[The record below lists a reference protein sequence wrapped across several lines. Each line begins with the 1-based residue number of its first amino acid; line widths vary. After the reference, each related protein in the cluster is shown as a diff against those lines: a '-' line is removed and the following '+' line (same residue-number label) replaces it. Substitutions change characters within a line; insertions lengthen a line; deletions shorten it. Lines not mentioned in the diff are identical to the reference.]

1 MAKRNSFLTRFLAL
15 ALALIMVLSN
25 AGLGL
30 RTFAAEGETITAAE
44 LLAESYIQYVGNDAL
59 VELLESGYLYSDSYE
74 YADLPGEGA
83 LEVDVDTDTK
93 TIVATSADKNW
104 KPFMANVTNAE
115 GTIKDLKVEDG
126 ICKYEVEG
134 VHTVDVAF
142 VQIADIPADV
152 QENLMNSGLKIQNG
166 ITALDAS
173 ADLTYDLVV
182 VVEAMDILNS
192 MVEQGAFADSA
203 AAIAKLDAQ
212 IKANGG
218 ELTLAQMNAAYIA
231 SEAQSYYLMQE
242 GAAHLDE
249 VKALKALVDVVAADE
264 DLSHVFEDEG
274 DQQKWEKFQVSLKEL
289 TAALADIAAA
299 DWSAV
304 TDVKL
309 SNTVDY
315 AELDELALAVMP
327 VEYTA
332 REYVFMDTVW
342 AKWVSEDAPVVTEP
356 AETEPAET
364 QPEEELDPNYK
375 KTTLYGAAAEVYGN
389 DVAKAILNS
398 GALKGN
404 KDVTVRLPDASGL
417 KLTGTELNAAPF
429 DAEYEGMLW
438 EFAGLQLDGDHEVQ
452 LKDFGATITPAPVSV
467 NVHYRLPLAG
477 PDVAYEI
484 MTLAAELKAEADAQM
499 YALERLNNRYTELG
513 DMNKAKINIIKSV
526 VEGADF
532 TPEDDDYEDAENLEL
547 VAYFTKAVAGLYDC
561 LEDNANGT
569 KGKNLR
575 LYNLMTQYQE
585 EGYAFYLANYASFQK
600 EVAELGASIDSLV
613 ADQAKKDA
621 LEMLL
626 LELDYAEYIEYI
638 EKLGETMAEVSA
650 DLSDANPAIDLNAD
664 LTKLIDALKMPGAAE
679 TVQELE
685 FVYIQAPDVNVV
697 NDGYANVRISVY
709 RDGDLVGTATKPVL
723 FGTELTAEMIADLEA
738 QAKAIFN
745 DTTLYT
751 KSVKGELKEGLVSA
765 NVNIAYY
772 FTAKDFTVTIVDEA
786 GNTVGTQTINVNN
799 NVVTL
804 VQNENYPLYK
814 YEYTLDGQPLSI
826 GGNAL
831 TVKDCTIVRVENDSA
846 SKELD
851 DMEAGQNENTV
862 GNEYRYVRDEAGKKL
877 VAFEADISGD
887 VAGISHF
894 AQTLLM
900 DGYDYV
906 ELNGEAL
913 LADGK
918 LSLQTL
924 INAILADPEF
934 SSDRLISLGKLKG
947 NETGILLNAT
957 ATMFG
962 ENENVDFTLY
972 LKNPGSQIVK
982 LANGLKEIKPYMTFK
997 SNPAKARTV
1006 DGAYMDIDLTLPQP
1020 VYEVYLTALLAVNEL
1035 DKVDMNAINN
1045 QIAFEFLYDYIEI
1058 IMTSDATAESFQNTI
1073 DMLSKEAHDI
1083 SKKDI
1088 PSINVEQYS
1097 GYYNLIKE
1105 LLTGE
1110 EVTVTSDPENVT
1122 VTIDAQHQDVAK
1134 VLNFLVDKTNDPAYK
1149 NYISM
1154 IKEGKEGSIKTTVKA
1169 NLTNVDVDY
1178 EAMLIDSAIRGI
1190 GKKAAAKKVYDFTTS
1205 LSDRAKTMGSGVVM
1219 LLDDVDGDVA
1229 FNGKTILDLN
1239 GKTINGSVS
1248 AKEKLIIVD
1257 TNVHAHGTITGAI
1270 SGNVTILDGT
1280 YEKDVTKFLK
1290 DGYIQ
1295 DDGHVRN
1302 AVYELKGG
1310 NIVVDTNFMFSDD
1323 IDGYLPAVHYMA
1335 VDLAIDLALNCYSS
1349 AALTIDNN
1357 DIYSINVDDLVAI
1370 LGSDSNGD
1378 KVAALVDDVL
1388 ACFRFDGMDSTKG
1401 GIDNFINELVEDL
1414 LNLEAIADSIRNSTP
1429 VGDYTFKTQAWGVT
1443 TKHVADGDYV
1453 TFGIEANPEITKTA
1467 TFALTFDTLGNG
1479 SKTETLLAYLDE
1491 LARIVVSKGET
1502 EPEDYTR
1509 LVVDIAQP
1517 KRDGKTLVVA
1527 GGAEGFLSLDFS
1539 HREEYYVPMLAI
1551 ALSYADPEA
1560 FDGLVEEM
1568 KAVLNRYNI
1577 NDPHVF
1583 DEITYHDYCAINDE
1597 LQAALEAAI
1606 DQITARDFFETLKK
1620 LANKAY
1626 DAAGNRYDLEAIAAK
1641 VEFKLN
1647 ERFSDKRIAQLEK
1660 AYDVFVRGVNK
1671 LLTKIDS
1678 STVIDKPLST
1688 LKTNDGAY
1696 MIEGDLKTHNADAYY
1711 RGYGVDVTLL
1721 ESYAGIK
1728 IKLFAEDC
1736 LWGDANHDGKVNA
1749 KDATRL
1755 LQHAVGINTDMFFC
1769 TKRTNVTADEKINA
1783 KDATMILQYCVGIM
1797 KDENGNVTTLFPA
1810 ERISAK

>member
-1 MAKRNSFLTRFLAL
+1 MTKRNSFLMRSLAL
-15 ALALIMVLSN
+15 VLALIMVLSN
-25 AGLGL
+25 ANMGLQVL
-30 RTFAAEGETITAAE
+30 AAEGETISYAE
-44 LLAESYIQYVGNDAL
+44 LLADFVSEDAAL
-59 VELLESGYLYSDSYE
+59 KELLESGYLSSDTHTIPAYPSE
-74 YADLPGEGA
+74 DA

-93 TIVATSADKNW
+93 TIVATSSDANW
-104 KPFMANVTNAE
+104 VPFMADVTNE
-115 GTIKDLKVEDG
+115 DGTVRDLKFEG
-126 ICKYEVEG
+126 NICKYDAEG
-134 VHTVDVAF
+134 VYAVKVYFVNMVD
-142 VQIADIPADV
+142 IAAEE
-152 QENLMNSGLKIQNG
+152 QLALLNAGYKIQNG

-173 ADLTYDLVV
+173 ADLAYDLAV
-182 VVEAMDILNS
+182 VVEAMDTLNA
-192 MVEQGAFADSA
+192 MVEQGAFVDST
-203 AAIAKLDAQ
+203 AAIAELDAQ
-212 IKANGG
+212 IETNGG
-218 ELTLAQMNAAYIA
+218 ELTLAQMNAAYVA
-231 SEAQSYYLMQE
+231 SDAQSYYLMQE
-242 GAAHLDE
+242 GAAHLAE
-249 VKALKALVDVVAADE
+249 VKALQALVNVLAADE
-264 DLSHVFEDEG
+264 DLSHEFEDEAT
-274 DQQKWEKFQVSLKEL
+274 QQKWEKFQTSVK
-289 TAALADIAAA
+289 ALNDALVKIAAA

-315 AELDELALAVMP
+315 AELDELALGVNP
-327 VEYTA
+327 VEQ
-332 REYVFMDTVW
+332 TVKYYIIADNCW
-342 AKWVSEDAPVVTEP
+342 ATWAAEGAPAVTEP

-375 KTTLYGAAAEVYGN
+375 KTTLYAAAAEAYGN
-389 DVAKAILNS
+389 DVAKAILTS

-404 KDVTVRLPDASGL
+404 KDITVRLPDVSGL
-417 KLTGTELNAAPF
+417 KLTGTELTVAPY
-429 DAEYEGMLW
+429 DAEYEGKSW
-438 EFAGLQLDGDHEVQ
+438 GFYGLQLDGDHEVQ
-452 LKDFGATITPAPVSV
+452 MNNTGATITPAPVSL
-467 NVHYRLPLAG
+467 NVHYRLT
-477 PDVAYEI
+477 VADKAAAEEI
-484 MTLAAELKAEADAQM
+484 MTLAAELKAEADAQIE
-499 YALERLNNRYTELG
+499 ALERLNNRYTELG
-513 DMNKAKINIIKSV
+513 DMNKAKINVIKSV

-547 VAYFTKAVAGLYDC
+547 VAYFTEAVTGLYDC

-569 KGKNLR
+569 KGKNLK
-575 LYNLMTQYQE
+575 LYKLMTQYQE
-585 EGYAFYLANYASFQK
+585 EGFAFYLANYAAFQK

-638 EKLGETMAEVSA
+638 EKLGQTMAEVSGA
-650 DLSDANPAIDLNAD
+650 LTDANPAIDMNAD
-664 LTKLIDALKMPGAAE
+664 LTLLVDALKMPGAAE
-679 TVQELE
+679 SSDVDV
-685 FVYIQAPDVNVV
+685 VYLQAPDVHVV
-697 NDGYANVRISVY
+697 NDGYANVQVTVY
-709 RDGDLVGTATKPVL
+709 VDGDVVGYASKPVL
-723 FGTELTAEMIADLEA
+723 FGTELTSGIIAELEA
-738 QAKAIFN
+738 DAKAIFN
-745 DTTLYT
+745 DTTLYN
-751 KSVKGELKEGLVSA
+751 KSIKGELKEGVVSSNI
-765 NVNIAYY
+765 NVNYY
-772 FTAKDFTVTIVDEA
+772 FTAKDFTVTIVDEE

-799 NVVTL
+799 KVVTL
-804 VQNENYPLYK
+804 PQNENYPLFK
-814 YEYTLDGQPLSI
+814 YEYSLDGQPLSI
-826 GGNAL
+826 GGNTL
-831 TVKDCTIVRVENDSA
+831 TVKDCTIVRVENDEA

-851 DMEAGQNENTV
+851 DMEQDQNANDV
-862 GNEYRYVRDEAGKKL
+862 GNKYNYIRDEAGKKL
-877 VAFEADISGD
+877 VAFEADIVGSA
-887 VAGISHF
+887 AGISHF
-894 AQTLLM
+894 AQTMMLE
-900 DGYDYV
+900 GYDYI

-913 LADGK
+913 LEDGK

-924 INAILADPEF
+924 INAILADKGF
-934 SSDRLISLGKLKG
+934 SSDRLIALGSLKDG
-947 NETGILLNAT
+947 EAGILLNAT

-962 ENENVDFTLY
+962 ENTNVDFTLNIT
-972 LKNPGSQIVK
+972 NPGAQIIK

-997 SNPAKARTV
+997 SNPAAARSV
-1006 DGAYMDIDLTLPQP
+1006 EGAYLDIDLTLPQP
-1020 VYEVYLTALLAVNEL
+1020 VYEVYLTALLATSEL
-1035 DKVDMNAINN
+1035 NKVDMNAINN

-1058 IMTSDATAESFQNTI
+1058 IMDSDATAESFQNTI
-1073 DMLSKEAHDI
+1073 DMLSKEAHDLTD
-1083 SKKDI
+1083 KNI
-1088 PSINVEQYS
+1088 PSVNVEQYAS
-1097 GYYNLIKE
+1097 YYNLVKS

-1110 EVTVTSDPENVT
+1110 KVTVTSDPENAT
-1122 VTIDAQHQDVAK
+1122 VTIDAQDEDVAK
-1134 VLNFLVDKTNDPAYK
+1134 VLNFLVEKTNDPAYK
-1149 NYISM
+1149 NYVSM
-1154 IKEGKEGSIKTTVKA
+1154 IKEYKEGSVSTTVKA
-1169 NLTNVDVDY
+1169 NLTNADVDY

-1219 LLDDVDGDVA
+1219 LLDDVNGDVA

-1280 YEKDVTKFLK
+1280 YDKDVTKFLK

-1295 DDGHVRN
+1295 ENGKVRN
-1302 AVYELKGG
+1302 AVYTLDGG
-1310 NIVVDTNFMFSDD
+1310 EIVVDTNFMFSDNV
-1323 IDGYLPAVHYMA
+1323 DGYLPAVHYMA

-1378 KVAALVDDVL
+1378 KIAALVDDVL

-1414 LNLEAIADSIRNSTP
+1414 LDLEAIADSIRNSTS

-1467 TFALTFDTLGNG
+1467 TFSLKFDTLDNG

-1509 LVVDIAQP
+1509 LIVDIAQP

-1583 DEITYHDYCAINDE
+1583 DEITYLDECAINDE

-1606 DQITARDFFETLKK
+1606 DQVTARDFFETLKK
-1620 LANKAY
+1620 LADKAY

-1647 ERFSDKRIAQLEK
+1647 ERFSDERIAQLEK

-1671 LLTKIDS
+1671 VLTKIDS
-1678 STVIDKPLST
+1678 STIIDKPLSS
-1688 LKTNDGAY
+1688 LKTDDGAY
-1696 MIEGDLKTHNADAYY
+1696 MIEGDLKTHNADASY

-1749 KDATRL
+1749 KDGTL
-1755 LQHAVGINTDMFFC
+1755 VLQYSVGIDIPGYFC
-1769 TKRTNVTADEKINA
+1769 TKRTNVDAEGRINA
-1783 KDATMILQYCVGIM
+1783 KDCTLILQHSVGLID
-1797 KDENGNVTTLFPA
+1797 KFPV
-1810 ERISAK
+1810 EK

>member
-1 MAKRNSFLTRFLAL
+1 MTKRNSFLMRSLAL
-15 ALALIMVLSN
+15 VLALIMVLSN
-25 AGLGL
+25 ANMGLQVL
-30 RTFAAEGETITAAE
+30 AAEGETISYAE
-44 LLAESYIQYVGNDAL
+44 LLADFVSEDAAL
-59 VELLESGYLYSDSYE
+59 VELLESGYLSSDIHTIPAYPSE
-74 YADLPGEGA
+74 EA

-93 TIVATSADKNW
+93 TIVATSSDANW
-104 KPFMANVTNAE
+104 VPFMADVTNEE
-115 GTIKDLKVEDG
+115 GTVRDLPFEG
-126 ICKYEVEG
+126 NICKYDVEG
-134 VHTVDVAF
+134 VYAVKVYYVNMVDITAEE
-142 VQIADIPADV
+142 QLALLNA
-152 QENLMNSGLKIQNG
+152 GLKIQNG

-173 ADLTYDLVV
+173 ADLTYDLAV
-182 VVEAMDILNS
+182 VVEAMDILNA

-203 AAIAKLDAQ
+203 AAIAELDAQ
-212 IKANGG
+212 IKTNGG

-242 GAAHLDE
+242 GAGHLAE
-249 VKALKALVDVVAADE
+249 VKALQALVNVLAADE
-264 DLSHVFEDEG
+264 DLSHVFEDEAT
-274 DQQKWEKFQVSLKEL
+274 QQKWEKFQASVKALNADL
-289 TAALADIAAA
+289 AAIAAA

-327 VEYTA
+327 NEY
-332 REYVFMDTVW
+332 EQPYVYVIADTCW
-342 AKWVSEDAPVVTEP
+342 ATWAAEGAPVVTEP
-356 AETEPAET
+356 VETEPVET

-375 KTTLYGAAAEVYGN
+375 KTTLYTAAAEIYGN
-389 DVAKAILNS
+389 DVAKAILSS
-398 GALKGN
+398 GALKGD
-404 KDVTVRLPDASGL
+404 KDITVRLPDASGV
-417 KLTGTELNAAPF
+417 KLTGTELTVEPF
-429 DAEYEGMLW
+429 DAEFEDKSWGFY
-438 EFAGLQLDGDHEVQ
+438 GLQLDGDHEVQ
-452 LKDFGATITPAPVSV
+452 MNNTGATITPAPVSV
-467 NVHYRLPLAG
+467 NVHYRLALAD
-477 PDVAYEI
+477 PAVANEI

-499 YALERLNNRYTELG
+499 YALDRLNNRYTELG
-513 DMNKAKINIIKSV
+513 DMNKAKINVIKSV

-547 VAYFTKAVAGLYDC
+547 VAYFTDAVAGLYDC
-561 LEDNANGT
+561 LQDNANGT

-585 EGYAFYLANYASFQK
+585 EGFAFYLANYEKFQE
-600 EVAELGASIDSLV
+600 EVALLGASIDSLV

-638 EKLGETMAEVSA
+638 EVLGQTMEEVSEG
-650 DLSDANPAIDLNAD
+650 LSDANPAIDMNAD

-679 TVQELE
+679 TVEELE
-685 FVYIQAPDVNVV
+685 YVYIQAPDVNIV
-697 NDGYANVRISVY
+697 NDGYANVQITVY
-709 RDGDLVGTATKPVL
+709 VDGDVVGTASKPVL
-723 FGTELTAEMIADLEA
+723 FGTELTAGTIAELEA
-738 QAKAIFN
+738 EAAKIFN
-745 DTTLYT
+745 DTTLYN
-751 KSVKGELKEGLVSA
+751 KSVKGELVEGVVSA
-765 NVNIAYY
+765 NVNAAYY
-772 FTAKDFTVTIVDEA
+772 FTAKDFTVTIVDEE

-804 VQNENYPLYK
+804 PQSDNYPLYK
-814 YEYTLDGQPLSI
+814 YEYTLDGQSLSI
-826 GGNAL
+826 GGNTL
-831 TVKDCTIVRVENDSA
+831 TVKDCTIVRVENDEA

-851 DMEAGQNENTV
+851 EMEQEQNKNEV
-862 GNEYRYVRDEAGKKL
+862 GNKYNYIRSEDGKKL
-877 VAFEADISGD
+877 VGFSADIVGSA
-887 VAGISHF
+887 AGISHF
-894 AQTLLM
+894 AQTLMLE
-900 DGYDYV
+900 GYDYV

-918 LSLQTL
+918 ISLQTL
-924 INAILADPEF
+924 INAILADEGF
-934 SSDRLISLGKLKG
+934 SSDRLIALGSLKEG
-947 NETGILLNAT
+947 ESGILLNAN

-962 ENENVDFTLY
+962 ENANVDFTLNIT
-972 LKNPGSQIVK
+972 NPGSQIVK

-997 SNPAKARTV
+997 SNPAVARSV

-1020 VYEVYLTALLAVNEL
+1020 VYEVYLTALLAVSEL

-1045 QIAFEFLYDYIEI
+1045 QIAFDFLYDYIEI
-1058 IMTSDATAESFQNTI
+1058 IMDSDATAESFQNTI
-1073 DMLSKEAHDI
+1073 DMLSKEAHDLTD
-1083 SKKDI
+1083 KNI
-1088 PSINVEQYS
+1088 PSINVEQYAN
-1097 GYYNLIKE
+1097 YYNLVKS

-1110 EVTVTSDPENVT
+1110 KVTVTSDAENATVT
-1122 VTIDAQHQDVAK
+1122 VDAQDEDVAR
-1134 VLNFLVDKTNDPAYK
+1134 VLNFLVDKAGDPAYQ
-1149 NYISM
+1149 NYVSM
-1154 IKEGKEGSIKTTVKA
+1154 IKEYKEGSIKTTVKA
-1169 NLTNVDVDY
+1169 NLTNADVDY
-1178 EAMLIDSAIRGI
+1178 EAMLIDTAIRGM

-1257 TNVHAHGTITGAI
+1257 TNVNAHGTITGAI
-1270 SGNVTILDGT
+1270 SGNVTILDGSYT
-1280 YEKDVTKFLK
+1280 QDVTKFLK

-1295 DDGHVRN
+1295 DNGHVRN

-1310 NIVVDTNFMFSDD
+1310 NIIVDTNFMFSDD

-1370 LGSDSNGD
+1370 LGSDANSD

-1414 LNLEAIADSIRNSTP
+1414 LDLEAIADSIRNGSS

-1443 TKHVADGDYV
+1443 TKYVADGDYV

-1467 TFALTFDTLGNG
+1467 TFSLTFDTLDNG
-1479 SKTETLLAYLDE
+1479 SKTDTILAYLDE

-1509 LVVDIAQP
+1509 LIVDIAQP

-1560 FDGLVEEM
+1560 FGGLVDEM

-1583 DEITYHDYCAINDE
+1583 DEITYLDYCAINDE

-1606 DQITARDFFETLKK
+1606 DQVTARDFFETLKK

-1647 ERFSDKRIAQLEK
+1647 ERFSDERIAQLEK

-1671 LLTKIDS
+1671 VLAKIDS

-1688 LKTNDGAY
+1688 LKTDDGAY
-1696 MIEGDLKTHNADAYY
+1696 MIEGDLKTHNADADF

-1755 LQHAVGINTDMFFC
+1755 LQHAVGINTDLFFC
-1769 TKRTNVTADEKINA
+1769 TKRTNVSADEKINA